1 MKDSTSYII
10 LSIILII
17 SGAIMR
23 DIIHVSESTQR
34 SVGLFVSIVGIVLL
48 TKAVAQIVR
57 SKKTNV

>member
-1 MKDSTSYII
+1 MKDSISFSI

-34 SVGLFVSIVGIVLL
+34 SVGLFVSIVGIVIF
-48 TKAVAQIVR
+48 TKIVTQLVR